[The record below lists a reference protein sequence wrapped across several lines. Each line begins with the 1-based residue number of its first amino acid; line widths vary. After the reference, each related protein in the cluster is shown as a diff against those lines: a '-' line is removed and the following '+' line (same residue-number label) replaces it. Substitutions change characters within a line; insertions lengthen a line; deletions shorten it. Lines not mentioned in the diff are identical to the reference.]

1 MDEQEPT
8 DDVIEA
14 EAWVEQEG
22 TPPAPIP
29 SRTASVALAGA
40 VATPSAMA
48 APKQENAKAGQF
60 CKETDAGK
68 AKRASNGAKAK
79 CVTGSGFVAIVV
91 LSSWLVAP
99 CRMTNWYFDGFP
111 SSFQR
116 VQSMVSAGV
125 CTSTGVASVLGTMI
139 DNDQPSASCGQSAGG
154 ACRHSGNSSSWVMTR
169 TKGYLLTSTPWA

>member
-1 MDEQEPT
+1 VHQGVTCAPVDEQEPT

-79 CVTGSGFVAIVV
+79 C
-91 LSSWLVAP
+91 
-99 CRMTNWYFDGFP
+99 
-111 SSFQR
+111 
-116 VQSMVSAGV
+116 
-125 CTSTGVASVLGTMI
+125 
-139 DNDQPSASCGQSAGG
+139 
-154 ACRHSGNSSSWVMTR
+154 RHRWKNV
-169 TKGYLLTSTPWA
+169 